1 MSDAQLQKE
10 LLTLEEA
17 KMEMLNKT
25 FGEDKAKKVESIRE
39 KLAKSVFE
47 ARKNQLEAQKATYA
61 ERKELV
67 KTVENVRI
75 SRNWGI
81 LVEKLTWRDALQFWS
96 LTLQKSSIAQDRQS
110 SLTIRS

>member
-10 LLTLEEA
+10 LLTLE
-17 KMEMLNKT
+17 
-25 FGEDKAKKVESIRE
+25 EDKAKKVESIRE